1 MYIMYSI
8 VGLKTNYMYT
18 ANLDAAKIY
27 NRNFDEWGGIG
38 IPKHAAKTFIYT
50 HAHFL
55 VKEKNAKRGIY
66 KLMPGTMGVRG

>member
-27 NRNFDEWGGIG
+27 NRNFDEWGG
-38 IPKHAAKTFIYT
+38 
-50 HAHFL
+50 L
-55 VKEKNAKRGIY
+55 VSPNMQQQHLFT
-66 KLMPGTMGVRG
+66 LMLISL